1 MSTTLIE
8 RRPRTSAKLRSK
20 LLEKDRQLSVV
31 DAMIAQEVAAF
42 DRRAEEI
49 IQEMFESNTPV
60 KTPKKPK

>member
-8 RRPRTSAKLRSK
+8 RRPRTSAKKRSK

-49 IQEMFESNTPV
+49 IQEMFESNPPV
-60 KTPKKPK
+60 KTPRKPK

>member
-8 RRPRTSAKLRSK
+8 RRPRTSAKMRSK

-49 IQEMFESNTPV
+49 IQEMFESNLPV

>member
-1 MSTTLIE
+1 MSTTTIE
-8 RRPRTSAKLRSK
+8 RRPRTSTKVCRKLMG
-20 LLEKDRQLSVV
+20 KDRQLSVV

-49 IQEMFESNTPV
+49 IQEMFESNPSV